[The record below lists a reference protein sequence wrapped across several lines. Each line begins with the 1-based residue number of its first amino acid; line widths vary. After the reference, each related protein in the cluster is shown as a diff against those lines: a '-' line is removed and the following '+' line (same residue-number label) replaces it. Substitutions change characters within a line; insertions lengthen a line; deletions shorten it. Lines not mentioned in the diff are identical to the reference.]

1 MIQSKIINEQTWFH
15 YLCQFESGQ
24 LNENLIGPLFQFMV
38 NSGYVWNL
46 QGFHISK
53 AKDLIEDGVLVWGE
67 KPFKNAYGLFSVP
80 SRYEVGNKPGSLE
93 YQKKQGYKY
102 INV

>member
-1 MIQSKIINEQTWFH
+1 MIQSKIINEETWFH
-15 YLCQFESGQ
+15 YLCQFESGK
-24 LNENLIGPLFQFMV
+24 LNENLIGPLFQYIV
-38 NSGYVWNL
+38 NTGDVWNL
-46 QGFHISK
+46 QGFHIST

-67 KPFKNAYGLFSVP
+67 KPFKNAYGFYYP
-80 SRYEVGNKPGSLE
+80 SRYEVGNNSGSLE